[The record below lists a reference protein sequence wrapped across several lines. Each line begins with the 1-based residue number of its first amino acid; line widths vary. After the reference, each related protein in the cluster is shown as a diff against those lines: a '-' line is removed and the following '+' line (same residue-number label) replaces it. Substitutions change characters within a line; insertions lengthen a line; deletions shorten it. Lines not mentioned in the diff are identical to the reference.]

1 MNKTYKT
8 MVALSVI
15 SFIIAVVMMA
25 TGYDKINNYDSGDS
39 YPYETHNAYVGGDAY
54 NFIINAGYAN
64 GYFTQA
70 LIFVVCGFGFL
81 GIGYLSQIIST
92 IKEFEKPTI
101 GELPSLSETN
111 STSFSDLPSL

>member
-8 MVALSVI
+8 MVVLSVI
-15 SFIIAVVMMA
+15 SFFIAVVMMA
-25 TGYDKINNYDSGDS
+25 TGYDKIYNYDSGDS

-70 LIFVVCGFGFL
+70 LIFVVSGFGFL
-81 GIGYLSQIIST
+81 VVGYLSRITST
-92 IKEFEKPTI
+92 VPDSKNP
-101 GELPSLSETN
+101 
-111 STSFSDLPSL
+111 